1 MKVKFFAGELY
12 KTLVLIPSPEIC
24 WDMDAFSV
32 SICFLKWIVT
42 LSVYKKEYD
51 DE

>member
-1 MKVKFFAGELY
+1 MKIRFFAGELY

-24 WDMDAFSV
+24 WDMDAFSI

-42 LSVYKKEYD
+42 LSIYKKEES